1 MRKGLPEFLERERPM
16 EIVLGLSIAGTAV
29 RVVLVEGE
37 RADGVTIE
45 SEVFDTVAPEGIPK
59 PSPSEQISN
68 AILATQQNAL
78 SNGHHLV
85 VSGVTWEDVAQQT
98 ALRESMIARGL
109 DNVVLISEQSA
120 AGALAQ
126 TIGCALGYDTT
137 AVLLIKLNTATVSI
151 VNSADGSFAEGL
163 PRNFCGAKVADV
175 LPEIVT
181 SLETNDHHPQGVVIV
196 GSRVEIGAVKSRLE
210 SLLAVPVIVPEEPEL
225 GLARGAA
232 LAAAS
237 AVGLEAPTVG
247 LAYSQD
253 PDGDEIML
261 STADTGVSPALKI
274 ELEDDLDSVVAPI
287 GRALRNPIGGLVAAI
302 CAVGVVTLTTSLAV
316 SIGTTTTHNQGLFEA
331 ENAAAPRVAVSTPP
345 HVQDPTV
352 VRSPTSVPQAQVI
365 QPPPPP
371 GSPAPVLV
379 AAEPPV
385 AAPVIMPAP
394 KPRAP
399 APAVQQPAPSRTITE
414 PPRVAAETP
423 DDAAPIAVE
432 PPPAEAQPI
441 PVPTDAS
448 PPVALPSPVAASPV
462 PPPPQAPRLT
472 RPWRWP
478 RLRIGPFIIPL
489 GPPPR
494 AAQPPEQLSPGSPI
508 FFPAPQ
514 QAPQPPAWPPPLA
527 PPPVLDGSDGGP

>member
-1 MRKGLPEFLERERPM
+1 MLKALPEFLERETPM
-16 EIVLGLSIAGTAV
+16 EIVLGLSTAGTAV
-29 RVVLVEGE
+29 RVVMVEGE

-45 SEVFDTVAPEGIPK
+45 SEVFDTVAPEGVPK

-85 VSGVTWEDVAQQT
+85 VSGVTWEDVAQQA

-120 AGALAQ
+120 AGALAR

-137 AVLLIKLNTATVSI
+137 AVLLIKLKTATLSI

-163 PRNFCGAKVADV
+163 PLNFCGAKVVDV
-175 LPEIVT
+175 LPEIAT
-181 SLETNDHHPQGVVIV
+181 SLETNDDHPQGVVIV
-196 GSRVEIGAVKSRLE
+196 GSRVEISAVKSKLE

-253 PDGDEIML
+253 PDGNEVML
-261 STADTGVSPALKI
+261 STADTGVLPALKL
-274 ELEDDLDSVVAPI
+274 ELEDDLDSAVTPA
-287 GRALRNPIGGLVAAI
+287 GRALRHPIGGLVAAI
-302 CAVGVVTLTTSLAV
+302 CAVGVITLTTSVAV
-316 SIGTTTTHNQGLFEA
+316 SIGMTTADNQGSFEA
-331 ENAAAPRVAVSTPP
+331 ENAAAPTVTVSTPP

-365 QPPPPP
+365 QPPPS
-371 GSPAPVLV
+371 SPAPVPV
-379 AAEPPV
+379 AAELPV
-385 AAPVIMPAP
+385 AAPVITAAP

-399 APAVQQPAPSRTITE
+399 APVVQLPAPSRTITE
-414 PPRVAAETP
+414 PARIAAETP
-423 DDAAPIAVE
+423 DDAAPIAVA
-432 PPPAEAQPI
+432 PPPGEAQPI
-441 PVPTDAS
+441 PVPAAAP
-448 PPVALPSPVAASPV
+448 PPVAPSLVAPGTV
-462 PPPPQAPRLT
+462 PAPSQAPRLI
-472 RPWRWP
+472 RPWQRWL
-478 RLRIGPFIIPL
+478 LRWRMGPFMPW
-489 GPPPR
+489 GPPPP
-494 AAQPPEQLSPGSPI
+494 AAQPPQQLSPGSPI
-508 FFPAPQ
+508 DFPALQ
-514 QAPQPPAWPPPLA
+514 QAPQPPPWSPPPA
-527 PPPVLDGSDGGP
+527 PPPVLAGSDGAP